1 MTHLERL
8 FAALWI
14 SEVWNAAWHENHRI
28 HHKAR
33 AVVVFDRV
41 LNMTEG
47 VEHEAIQA

>member
-8 FAALWI
+8 YAALWV
-14 SEVWNAAWHENHRI
+14 SEVWNIAWHERGRI

-41 LNMTEG
+41 LNMQEG
-47 VEHEAIQA
+47 VEVQV

>member
-8 FAALWI
+8 CAALWV
-14 SEVWNAAWHENHRI
+14 SEVWNIAWYENRRI

-47 VEHEAIQA
+47 VEVQA